1 MSSVRVFDRK
11 SKEMRFTT
19 NLVTATTTALL
30 LLSVGRLPPAT
41 GILEEIATGLEVVI
55 HTIESIQQ
63 TWEIVEATDVL
74 KQKDHNANPNIK
86 NMISRKHHELMTR
99 LMEIYRG
106 IQNIEH
112 DVSRPVNCLC
122 FFTL

>member
-1 MSSVRVFDRK
+1 
-11 SKEMRFTT
+11 MRFTT
-19 NLVTATTTALL
+19 NLVSATTTALL
-30 LLSVGRLPPAT
+30 LLSVGRLPTTT

-74 KQKDHNANPNIK
+74 KQKDHNPNIK

-122 FFTL
+122 FFSL